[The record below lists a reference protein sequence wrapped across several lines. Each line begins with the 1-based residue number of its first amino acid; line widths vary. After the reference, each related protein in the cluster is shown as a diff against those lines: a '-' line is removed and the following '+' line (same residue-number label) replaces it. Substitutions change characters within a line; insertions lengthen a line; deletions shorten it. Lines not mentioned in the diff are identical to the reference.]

1 MREKKTNNIKKKLIK
16 ILLIVL
22 MLHYT
27 LKTRVNDFS
36 YRFKSIDLLLTKK
49 RLDLTVDWFKHLI
62 LISDGCYY

>member
-1 MREKKTNNIKKKLIK
+1 
-16 ILLIVL
+16 